1 LTDDHVPAANAALPG
16 TTKAEDA
23 ARADELVPAGDAVRA
38 DHAAVRIRIDLS
50 YDGTGFSG
58 WAAQPGRRT
67 VEGVLSETL
76 GHVLRLPAA
85 VRLTVA
91 GRTDTGVHARGQ
103 VAQADVPEPAWTTY
117 GPVLLRRLSRA
128 LPPDIRVRAAA
139 RAPAG
144 FDARFSALWRR
155 YAYRICDDPARADPL
170 RRHDTLWNQRPLDLG
185 AMNQAAALLLG
196 EHDFAAFCRKREG
209 ATTVRAL
216 RRLEW
221 QRHADG
227 VAVGCVVADA
237 FCHNM
242 VRALVGALLPVGEGS
257 QPASWPSLVLTAAVR
272 DPRVRVVPPHG
283 LSLEEV
289 RYPDPAHLAA
299 RAAETRRVRALTG
312 LAGAPV
318 PRALDLARPGSRRS
332 GPPGR
337 LHVRAARSRFLP
349 AEGPQVPLRAAK
361 TPSRSP
367 SHWLR
372 GWPRC
377 SPTGR
382 RRRR

>member
-1 LTDDHVPAANAALPG
+1 MVGDS
-16 TTKAEDA
+16 
-23 ARADELVPAGDAVRA
+23 LVRVRL
-38 DHAAVRIRIDLS
+38 DLS
-50 YDGTGFSG
+50 YDGAAFSG

-76 GHVLRLPAA
+76 GHVLRLTAP

-91 GRTDTGVHARGQ
+91 GRTDSGVHARGQ
-103 VAQADVPEPAWTTY
+103 VAHADLPADVWEAHAD
-117 GPVLLRRLSRA
+117 VAARRLSRA
-128 LPPDIRVRAAA
+128 LPPDLRVRSIAVAAD
-139 RAPAG
+139 G

-170 RRHDTLWNQRPLDLG
+170 RRHDTLWNPRPLDLDP
-185 AMNQAAALLLG
+185 MNEAAALLLG

-221 QRHADG
+221 ARDVDG

-257 QPASWPSLVLTAAVR
+257 RPVSWPAQVLAAAAR
-272 DPRVRVVPPHG
+272 DPGVRVVPAHG

-289 RYPDPAHLAA
+289 RYPEPELLAA
-299 RAAETRRVRALTG
+299 RAALTRRVRDTG
-312 LAGAPV
+312 DA
-318 PRALDLARPGSRRS
+318 
-332 GPPGR
+332 
-337 LHVRAARSRFLP
+337 
-349 AEGPQVPLRAAK
+349 
-361 TPSRSP
+361 
-367 SHWLR
+367 
-372 GWPRC
+372 
-377 SPTGR
+377 
-382 RRRR
+382 